1 MNLPVKDPAQLILS
15 IYGGYVSIRLRGGKY
30 YNTAKSIEGERELR
44 HSDIYMYMYVQK
56 QAQISDTADIELVRE
71 HIFGNTENN
80 TLVDDSRV

>member
-30 YNTAKSIEGERELR
+30 YNTTKSIEGERELR